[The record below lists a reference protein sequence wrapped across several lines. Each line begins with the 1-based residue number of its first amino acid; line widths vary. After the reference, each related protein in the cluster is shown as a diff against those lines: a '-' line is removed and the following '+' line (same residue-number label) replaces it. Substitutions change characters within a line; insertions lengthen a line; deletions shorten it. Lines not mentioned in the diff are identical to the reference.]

1 MPDPLRPSGQT
12 PGPVAPP
19 ERPRS
24 RPPAGTPARTPAPVR
39 RRRKLWLALTALLA
53 LVIAPVVLFRPDRR
67 TAWDQAALSRGR
79 VQDDPVTLSLWANE
93 LGVLLR
99 RSQARG
105 AMPEQRQPLL
115 RWMAAQCGITLQ
127 IQALQRH
134 YRRPVESAAEMGRLP
149 YCEDLE
155 MLKRRFQ
162 QGPP

>member
-1 MPDPLRPSGQT
+1 MPDPLRPSHT
-12 PGPVAPP
+12 
-19 ERPRS
+19 
-24 RPPAGTPARTPAPVR
+24 TPARLR
-39 RRRKLWLALTALLA
+39 RRLWLAVATTLA
-53 LVIAPVVLFRPDRR
+53 LALAMVVLFRPDRR
-67 TAWDQAALSRGR
+67 TAWDQAALSRGT

-99 RSQARG
+99 RSEALG

-115 RWMAAQCGITLQ
+115 RWMAAQCSITLQ

-155 MLKRRFQ
+155 MLKRR
-162 QGPP
+162 GNG